1 MALKLSD
8 FKKVIRGQGEA
19 RQIYPH
25 QIRDDRYTA
34 AIGFALDYYRRM
46 AGRRRAEFE
55 VDALLEFFGDPRL
68 ARGLVA
74 CLSPTY
80 AWRSPS
86 FADALG
92 AAAAEALAQAGV
104 RHPAQLRARLYA
116 LANGRYGGF
125 IAPAQRDEALAALAD
140 AIARPEPI
148 DHRPSIGEGG
158 PAPSGGA
165 PDLAPPGSQP
175 GATPACDPPLRP
187 PPPALRPE
195 LIERALHLD
204 AEEEYVLNRISP
216 PPTPHELVARYNYHS
231 LETALCYAEQV
242 QLRMHGPVWTMLR
255 SAHNLA
261 RRYRVGYSVGDL
273 PGSLFDDRLELTLHG
288 RRDALGGWGRAGRRL
303 ARALLRLIAAHPGC
317 ASAGSAVV
325 HIGERKATL
334 RLDERA
340 LTMLGATWSA
350 ANPAGDAWEDQ
361 SADELQR
368 AWSRAQAR
376 GKTGGWGLRR
386 DPEPLVGASA
396 VVLPDFV
403 ARRGGQSVALCLA
416 TARALAET
424 TAAAIERLGPSL
436 PIIALAP
443 ERAAAPLRRGPAA
456 LVVADEDPAEN
467 VARLT
472 AALDRIAPPAKAA
485 RTA

>member
-8 FKKVIRGQGEA
+8 LKKVIRGQGEA

-74 CLSPTY
+74 CLAATY
-80 AWRSPS
+80 TWRSPS
-86 FADALG
+86 FAEALG
-92 AAAAEALAQAGV
+92 AEAAEALDRAGV

-125 IAPAQRDEALAALAD
+125 IAPSQRDEALAALAGEV
-140 AIARPEPI
+140 AGPVTN
-148 DHRPSIGEGG
+148 DHRPSIGER
-158 PAPSGGA
+158 
-165 PDLAPPGSQP
+165 LATVRRSESDMSRPGSQP
-175 GATPACDPPLRP
+175 GDTQAHEAPPGPPSFVVRP
-187 PPPALRPE
+187 T
-195 LIERALHLD
+195 IVERALHLD
-204 AEEEYVLNRISP
+204 AEEEYVLTRISAP
-216 PPTPHELVARYNYHS
+216 PSPQELVARYNYHS

-242 QLRMHGPVWTMLR
+242 QLRMHGPVWAMLR

-261 RRYRVGYSVGDL
+261 RRYRIGYSVGDL
-273 PGSLFDDRLELTLHG
+273 PGSLFDERLELTLHG

-303 ARALLRLIAAHPGC
+303 TRALLRLIAAHPGC

-386 DPEPLVGASA
+386 DPEPLVGAAA
-396 VVLPDFV
+396 VLLPDFV

-416 TARALAET
+416 TSRAMAET
-424 TAAAIERLGPSL
+424 SAAAIEKLGPSL
-436 PIIALAP
+436 PIVALAP
-443 ERAAAPLRRGPAA
+443 ESAAAALKRGPAT
-456 LVVADEDPAEN
+456 VVLAEEDPADN
-467 VARLT
+467 VARLA